1 MILFF
6 CVCGRRHVS
15 NIAVTLFLPLLQ
27 YNTITIKII
36 TTVTM
41 DTVTPTMTPI
51 FESLLS
57 AVAEVKIKIKCH
69 SKGIKTLSEKNQE
82 WVGVTVSMVTVVIIL
97 IVMVLYCKRG
107 KNKVTAVSPERPR
120 QKETTPPAKP
130 KEQSSDKLTENKSIN
145 NQKPCNYPVPLMVP
159 L

>member
-1 MILFF
+1 MPSMIPESCDDLFICVLSTDAGSSFWLLIDLFSVNLSDDCSLGLAGGVVSF
-6 CVCGRRHVS
+6 CLGRS
-15 NIAVTLFLPLLQ
+15 GDTAVTLFLPLLQ

-82 WVGVTVSMVTVVIIL
+82 WI
-97 IVMVLYCKRG
+97 
-107 KNKVTAVSPERPR
+107 
-120 QKETTPPAKP
+120 
-130 KEQSSDKLTENKSIN
+130 
-145 NQKPCNYPVPLMVP
+145 
-159 L
+159 